1 MREVAQN
8 LLRLILIWIAIEI
21 TSNYSVTNKEYY
33 IEPHKRQGSRS
44 RGKREKLI
52 NYPAK
57 SFVKATNVFLNK
69 KRFTGAVGP
78 SVKKMSFKSFDQ
90 RRALTKL
97 DHRDASLEESSN
109 YMYNNP
115 LRSSS
120 ACHKKSFSNERNSSA
135 HKKSAKAGR
144 PSLISHPILVKV
156 DSHRQKK
163 IKQRS
168 QLHGMKRVSAT
179 QAMLSMIKSC
189 KNK

>member
-1 MREVAQN
+1 MV
-8 LLRLILIWIAIEI
+8 IPTPVSKVHSIV
-21 TSNYSVTNKEYY
+21 SNYSMTDKGYY
-33 IEPHKRQGSRS
+33 IESHKRHGSRS

-69 KRFTGAVGP
+69 KRFTGVAGP

-97 DHRDASLEESSN
+97 DHRDSSLEEPSN
-109 YMYNNP
+109 YLYNNP

-144 PSLISHPILVKV
+144 QNLVSHPILVKAE
-156 DSHRQKK
+156 SHRHKK

-168 QLHGMKRVSAT
+168 QLNGMKRVSAT
-179 QAMLSMIKSC
+179 QAMLNMIKSC